1 MTAAHPDPLA
11 WRRRLQERLRLPEKT
26 VEMLLEQA
34 GGAVLGADLTAGEDL
49 PAVRIAAMDGFAV
62 RRADLAVGGTTLP
75 VAAELPARPGAVGPH
90 RAGTATRIMTGAPIP
105 EGADTVIEVE
115 ATDADPFG
123 PAPRSVRVHVEAL
136 PDLDRHIRRP
146 GEEIARGAEIARAGE
161 RIGAGLVGLAAALG
175 LRTLPVRRPP
185 RVAVVVTGDELVGH
199 PEVPAGLVNGSVLGN
214 GAAPG
219 SGGAPESESR
229 PENGA
234 PATGAVRESNG
245 TMLVAAL
252 EADGVRA
259 RHLRSGDEPAQLRAV
274 LEEAADGSDL
284 VLTTGGI
291 GHGAFDVVK
300 LLLGPQ
306 GTDSSEFA
314 HLALRPGGPQGAGRL
329 PDGTPVVHLPGTPV
343 GALVGHH
350 LFVRPLLPAGGG
362 ALRRVRLEAGAW
374 ELPLRGAPGTV
385 HALPALLGR
394 DVEGWE
400 TARPVPGRRLAPY
413 GRAEAIVLLTVPDR
427 PKDPSGP
434 GRTDSRGAG
443 TIGDA
448 EGRHGV
454 EDALALT
461 L

>member
-11 WRRRLQERLRLPEKT
+11 WRRRLQERLRLPEET
-26 VEMLLEQA
+26 VEVPLERA

-75 VAAELPARPGAVGPH
+75 VVAELPARPGAVGSH
-90 RAGTATRIMTGAPIP
+90 RAGTATRIMTGAPVP
-105 EGADTVIEVE
+105 EGADAVIEVE

-123 PAPRSVRVHVEAL
+123 PAPRSVRVRVEAL

-175 LRTLPVRRPP
+175 LRTLPVRRAP

-199 PEVPAGLVNGSVLGN
+199 PEAPAG
-214 GAAPG
+214 
-219 SGGAPESESR
+219 PESGAG

-306 GTDSSEFA
+306 GTDSSEFV
-314 HLALRPGGPQGAGRL
+314 HLALRPGGPQGAGHL

-350 LFVRPLLPAGGG
+350 LFVRPLLPAVGGG
-362 ALRRVRLEAGAW
+362 LRRVRLEAGEW
-374 ELPLRGAPGTV
+374 ERPLRGAPGTV

-394 DVEGWE
+394 DAEGWE
-400 TARPVPGRRLAPY
+400 TARPVTGRRLAPY

-427 PKDPSGP
+427 PTAPSGP
-434 GRTDSRGAG
+434 GRPGDLG
-443 TIGDA
+443 TGTLRDT
-448 EGRHGV
+448 EGGHGV
-454 EDALALT
+454 EDALALM

>member
-26 VEMLLEQA
+26 VEMPLEQA

-90 RAGTATRIMTGAPIP
+90 RAGTATRIMTGAPVP
-105 EGADTVIEVE
+105 EGADAVIEVE

-136 PDLDRHIRRP
+136 PDVDRHIRRP

-185 RVAVVVTGDELVGH
+185 RVAVVVTGDELVGD
-199 PEVPAGLVNGSVLGN
+199 PEAPAGPES
-214 GAAPG
+214 GAGPGAG
-219 SGGAPESESR
+219 SGPESGSG

-362 ALRRVRLEAGAW
+362 ALRRVRLEAGEW
-374 ELPLRGAPGTV
+374 KRPLRGAPGTV

-427 PKDPSGP
+427 PTAPSGP
-434 GRTDSRGAG
+434 GRPGDRAAG